1 MLFDAIISYAWS
13 KTKEEES
20 KWNRITAG
28 GISCDCASI
37 ARLGI
42 YYALGVE
49 KDEVEGVN
57 WFRKEA
63 VQGNAHAQGGLGRS
77 YANCSGEVI
86 KNEIET
92 YK

>member
-1 MLFDAIISYAWS
+1 M
-13 KTKEEES
+13 
-20 KWNRITAG
+20 KWNQITAG
-28 GISCDCASI
+28 EKPCSCASI
-37 ARLGI
+37 ACLGI

-49 KDEVEGVN
+49 KDEVEGVS

-77 YANCSGEVI
+77 YANCSGEVK